1 MIEICL
7 AQEGDAPAL
16 AALEKESF
24 SHPWSENA
32 FLTLLKEENS
42 RCVILREG
50 TELLGYLTLTM
61 VLDRAQINTVAVSS
75 ARRRQGLGRR
85 LLEEGIRLCRAAK
98 MSAMELE
105 VRAGNLAALTLYRTL
120 GFMEVGRRKGYY
132 RDPPEDAVLMDLL
145 L

>member
-1 MIEICL
+1 MIELCL
-7 AQEGDAPAL
+7 AKEGDAPAL

-32 FLTLLKEENS
+32 FLTLLKDENS
-42 RCVILREG
+42 RCVMLREG

-75 ARRRQGLGRR
+75 AHRRQGLGKR
-85 LLEEGIRLCRAAK
+85 LLEEGIRWCREAN
-98 MSAMELE
+98 MSAIELE
-105 VRAGNLAALTLYRTL
+105 VRAGNLAALTLYRRF
-120 GFMEVGRRKGYY
+120 GFVEVGRRKGYY
-132 RDPPEDAVLMDLL
+132 RDPAEDAVLMDLL

>member
-7 AQEGDAPAL
+7 AKEGDAPAL

-132 RDPPEDAVLMDLL
+132 RDPPEAAVLMALL

>member
-7 AQEGDAPAL
+7 AKEGDAPAL

>member
-1 MIEICL
+1 MIEMCL

-16 AALEKESF
+16 AALEKASF

>member
-1 MIEICL
+1 MIELCL
-7 AQEGDAPAL
+7 AKEGDAPAL

-85 LLEEGIRLCRAAK
+85 LLEEGIRLCRAAN